1 MFPSCYS
8 KPKNGS
14 QFKMSYTKVI
24 FGVLVVYVL
33 HTCWAIYGF
42 VHTKPC
48 DPAKGDDCVTS
59 YLSGKPR
66 LQLSMY
72 SSLDPSDEAAH
83 KLLLRVDKFE
93 IHSKLERK
101 VSVSLPEVTH
111 KNGTLHAVVFV
122 HKSGVSP
129 WKDSKHV
136 RLVARLTSQML
147 PVPPVGSVSSARD
160 SQKVKLPQYENK
172 RSNKAHL
179 LVSYWK
185 SRITLNMMTEDFTF
199 NNAAVPSDLRRYM
212 KIVEDGKKE
221 KKKIYLPLLL
231 VDEMRSRLKDL
242 IKINSTTKTVSLTI
256 SYDTITLRKFRIWIH
271 IQAVIYSLKHFGFSE
286 QNLDEI
292 KAMFVETGLH
302 ILALSILV
310 PAFHLSFEVFAFKN
324 DVSFWRGKKSLA
336 GISRRS
342 LIWRCFST
350 VVIFL
355 HLLEEQT
362 SWLTLIPMGI
372 ATLIEVQKQICLLNA
387 ELPECTHGVILAH
400 FFVLGS
406 CTHSYISRIKGN
418 TFAHSSFI
426 FYSII
431 TFTIFAVT
439 VYFSPYS
446 WYFWIINS
454 LVSGVY
460 AFGFLSMVPQ
470 LYVNYKLKS
479 VVHLPMS
486 VLLYKGLNTFISD
499 VFSGVI
505 TTPGPHQLACFR
517 DDVVF
522 LIYLYQRRIYPLN
535 KSRGRDYGASYR
547 KKPKGKA
554 HED

>member
-42 VHTKPC
+42 VYTKPC
-48 DPAKGDDCVTS
+48 EGAKGDHCVTS
-59 YLSGKPR
+59 YLTTKPR
-66 LQLSMY
+66 LQLSFY
-72 SSLDPSDEAAH
+72 STLDPNEESAH
-83 KLLLRVDKFE
+83 RLLLKVDKFE
-93 IHSKLERK
+93 IHTKFERK
-101 VSVSLPEVTH
+101 VTVSFPEMT
-111 KNGTLHAVVFV
+111 KNGTIHAVVFV

-136 RLVARLTSQML
+136 RLVTRLTFQMTPL
-147 PVPPVGSVSSARD
+147 APAGSPGST
-160 SQKVKLPQYENK
+160 EE
-172 RSNKAHL
+172 AHKGTEEPR

-185 SRITLNMMTEDFTF
+185 SHITLNMMTEDFTF

-212 KIVEDGKKE
+212 KIVEDGKKD
-221 KKKIYLPLLL
+221 KKKLYLPLLL
-231 VDEMRSRLKDL
+231 IDEMRSRLKDFNE
-242 IKINSTTKTVSLTI
+242 INITTKAAPLMI

-271 IQAVIYSLKHFGFSE
+271 IQAVIFSLKHFGFSE
-286 QNLDEI
+286 KNLDEI
-292 KAMFVETGLH
+292 KAMFVESGVH
-302 ILALSILV
+302 ILVLSILV

-336 GISRRS
+336 GISKRS
-342 LIWRCFST
+342 VIWRCLST
-350 VVIFL
+350 FVIFL
-355 HLLEEQT
+355 YLLEEKS
-362 SWLTLIPMGI
+362 SWLTLIPMGV
-372 ATLIEVQKQICLLNA
+372 AVLIELWKVSKVFALQPSFKDERDETERATEEYDAKAMKFL
-387 ELPECTHGVILAH
+387 
-400 FFVLGS
+400 
-406 CTHSYISRIKGN
+406 SYLMYPLCISG
-418 TFAHSSFI
+418 AMYSFL
-426 FYSII
+426 YLKNKSW
-431 TFTIFAVT
+431 
-439 VYFSPYS
+439 YS
-446 WYFWIINS
+446 WTINS

-470 LYVNYKLKS
+470 LFINYKLKS
-479 VVHLPMS
+479 VGQLPIS

-499 VFSGVI
+499 VFSGII

-535 KSRGRDYGASYR
+535 KSRGREYGASHR
-547 KKPKGKA
+547 KKPKSKT

>member
-8 KPKNGS
+8 KQKNGS

-48 DPAKGDDCVTS
+48 DPARGDDCVTS

-72 SSLDPSDEAAH
+72 SSLDPNDEAGH

-93 IHSKLERK
+93 IHAKLERK
-101 VSVSLPEVTH
+101 VSILLPELTH
-111 KNGTLHAVVFV
+111 KNSTLHAVVFV

-136 RLVARLTSQML
+136 RLVARLTAQML
-147 PVPPVGSVSSARD
+147 PPPPAGSPGSTRD
-160 SQKVKLPQYENK
+160 PQKQ
-172 RSNKAHL
+172 R
-179 LVSYWK
+179 LVAYWK
-185 SRITLNMMTEDFTF
+185 SRLALNMMTEDFTF

-221 KKKIYLPLLL
+221 KRKLYLPLLL
-231 VDEMRSRLKDL
+231 VDEMRSRIKDL
-242 IKINSTTKTVSLTI
+242 IEINSTTKAVPFTI

-271 IQAVIYSLKHFGFSE
+271 VQAVIYSLKHFGFSD

-302 ILALSILV
+302 VLALYILV

-324 DVSFWRGKKSLA
+324 DVSFWRGKKNLA

-342 LIWRCFST
+342 VIWRCFST

-362 SWLTLIPMGI
+362 SLLTLIPMGI
-372 ATLIEVQKQICLLNA
+372 AAFIEIWKV
-387 ELPECTHGVILAH
+387 
-400 FFVLGS
+400 
-406 CTHSYISRIKGN
+406 SRV
-418 TFAHSSFI
+418 
-426 FYSII
+426 
-431 TFTIFAVT
+431 FAVQPNFKEDRLDDIEHAT
-439 VYFSPYS
+439 EEHDAKAMTFLSYLLYPLCISGAMYSFLYLKNKS

-479 VVHLPMS
+479 VAHLPMS

-499 VFSGVI
+499 VFSGII

-522 LIYLYQRRIYPLN
+522 LIYLYQRRIYPVN
-535 KSRGRDYGASYR
+535 KSRCREYGASHR
-547 KKPKGKA
+547 KRCKGKP

>member
-160 SQKVKLPQYENK
+160 SQKGTGDQ
-172 RSNKAHL
+172 R

-372 ATLIEVQKQICLLNA
+372 ATLIELWKV
-387 ELPECTHGVILAH
+387 
-400 FFVLGS
+400 
-406 CTHSYISRIKGN
+406 SRV
-418 TFAHSSFI
+418 
-426 FYSII
+426 
-431 TFTIFAVT
+431 FAVQPSFKDDR
-439 VYFSPYS
+439 VYEMERATEEHDSKAMKFLSYLLYPLCISGVMYSFLYLKNKS

>member
-48 DPAKGDDCVTS
+48 DPKKGDDCVTS
-59 YLSGKPR
+59 YLSAKPR

-72 SSLDPSDEAAH
+72 SSLDPSDEAGH

-93 IHSKLERK
+93 IHSKLERT
-101 VSVSLPEVTH
+101 VSVSLPELTH
-111 KNGTLHAVVFV
+111 KNGSLHAVVFV

-129 WKDSKHV
+129 WKDSRHV
-136 RLVARLTSQML
+136 RLVAPLPSCFSNLDLDQQKLITEDQRLVT
-147 PVPPVGSVSSARD
+147 
-160 SQKVKLPQYENK
+160 
-172 RSNKAHL
+172 
-179 LVSYWK
+179 YWK
-185 SRITLNMMTEDFTF
+185 SRISLNMMTEDFTF
-199 NNAAVPSDLRRYM
+199 NNAAVPSDLRRYI

-231 VDEMRSRLKDL
+231 VDEMKSRINDL
-242 IKINSTTKTVSLTI
+242 IEINSTTKAVPFTI

-271 IQAVIYSLKHFGFSE
+271 VQAVIYSLKHFGFSE

-302 ILALSILV
+302 ILALYILV

-324 DVSFWRGKKSLA
+324 DVSFWRGKKSLFVSA
-336 GISRRS
+336 V
-342 LIWRCFST
+342 IWRCFST

-372 ATLIEVQKQICLLNA
+372 AALIEVPKQICLLNRVDDLEHA
-387 ELPECTHGVILAH
+387 TEEHDSKAMKFL
-400 FFVLGS
+400 
-406 CTHSYISRIKGN
+406 SYLLYPLCISGAIY
-418 TFAHSSFI
+418 SFL
-426 FYSII
+426 YLKNK
-431 TFTIFAVT
+431 
-439 VYFSPYS
+439 S
-446 WYFWIINS
+446 WYFWIING

-479 VVHLPMS
+479 AAHFPMS

-499 VFSGVI
+499 VFSGI
-505 TTPGPHQLACFR
+505 ISTPGPHQLACFR

-522 LIYLYQRRIYPLN
+522 LIYLYQQKLDNSSENGFQEQGSDVTDLKY
-535 KSRGRDYGASYR
+535 
-547 KKPKGKA
+547 
-554 HED
+554 

>member
-1 MFPSCYS
+1 MCSIRAGPFMASCTQNRVTQQKEMTALHLTSAANLDCSSACIRAWTPVMRQHTNSCSEWTNSKFIPS
-8 KPKNGS
+8 
-14 QFKMSYTKVI
+14 
-24 FGVLVVYVL
+24 L
-33 HTCWAIYGF
+33 
-42 VHTKPC
+42 
-48 DPAKGDDCVTS
+48 KG
-59 YLSGKPR
+59 KF
-66 LQLSMY
+66 
-72 SSLDPSDEAAH
+72 SL
-83 KLLLRVDKFE
+83 
-93 IHSKLERK
+93 K
-101 VSVSLPEVTH
+101 VSVSLPDVTH

-122 HKSGVSP
+122 HKSGASP

-136 RLVARLTSQML
+136 RLVARLTAQML

-160 SQKVKLPQYENK
+160 SQKGTGDQ
-172 RSNKAHL
+172 R

-185 SRITLNMMTEDFTF
+185 SRITINMMTEDFTF
-199 NNAAVPSDLRRYM
+199 NSAAVPSDLRRYM

-242 IKINSTTKTVSLTI
+242 MEINSTTKAVPLTI

-324 DVSFWRGKKSLA
+324 DASFWRGKKSLA

-342 LIWRCFST
+342 VIWRCFST

-372 ATLIEVQKQICLLNA
+372 ATLIELWKVSRVFAIQPNFKDDRVYEMERATEEHDSKAMKFLSYLLYP
-387 ELPECTHGVILAH
+387 LCISGVM
-400 FFVLGS
+400 
-406 CTHSYISRIKGN
+406 Y
-418 TFAHSSFI
+418 SFL
-426 FYSII
+426 YLKNK
-431 TFTIFAVT
+431 
-439 VYFSPYS
+439 S

>member
-1 MFPSCYS
+1 SWT
-8 KPKNGS
+8 GL
-14 QFKMSYTKVI
+14 I

-48 DPAKGDDCVTS
+48 DPKKGDDCVTS
-59 YLSGKPR
+59 YLSAKPR

-72 SSLDPSDEAAH
+72 SSLDPSDEAGH

-93 IHSKLERK
+93 IHSKLERT
-101 VSVSLPEVTH
+101 VSVSLPELTH
-111 KNGTLHAVVFV
+111 KNGSLHAVVFV

-129 WKDSKHV
+129 WKDSRHV
-136 RLVARLTSQML
+136 RLVARLTAEML
-147 PVPPVGSVSSARD
+147 PPSSAGTPASTRD
-160 SQKVKLPQYENK
+160 SQKVILRP
-172 RSNKAHL
+172 RPT
-179 LVSYWK
+179 LVTYWK
-185 SRITLNMMTEDFTF
+185 SRISLNMMTEDFTF
-199 NNAAVPSDLRRYM
+199 NNAAVPSDLRRYI

-231 VDEMRSRLKDL
+231 VDEMKSRINDL
-242 IKINSTTKTVSLTI
+242 IEINSTTKAVPFTI

-271 IQAVIYSLKHFGFSE
+271 VQAVIYSLKHFGFSE

-302 ILALSILV
+302 ILALYILV

-342 LIWRCFST
+342 VIWRCFST

-372 ATLIEVQKQICLLNA
+372 AALIEVPKQICLLNA
-387 ELPECTHGVILAH
+387 MKFL
-400 FFVLGS
+400 
-406 CTHSYISRIKGN
+406 SYLLYPLCISGAIY
-418 TFAHSSFI
+418 SFL
-426 FYSII
+426 YLKNK
-431 TFTIFAVT
+431 
-439 VYFSPYS
+439 S
-446 WYFWIINS
+446 WYFWIING

-479 VVHLPMS
+479 AAHFPMS

-499 VFSGVI
+499 VFSGI
-505 TTPGPHQLACFR
+505 ISTPGPHQLACFR

-522 LIYLYQRRIYPLN
+522 LIYLYQQKLDNSSENGFQEQGSDVTDLKY
-535 KSRGRDYGASYR
+535 
-547 KKPKGKA
+547 
-554 HED
+554 

>member
-1 MFPSCYS
+1 LFQTGILM
-8 KPKNGS
+8 
-14 QFKMSYTKVI
+14 MSYTKVI

-160 SQKVKLPQYENK
+160 SQKVKLTSCGVGDQ
-172 RSNKAHL
+172 R

-372 ATLIEVQKQICLLNA
+372 ATLIEVQKQICLLNDDRVYEMERA
-387 ELPECTHGVILAH
+387 TEEHDSK
-400 FFVLGS
+400 VLKS
-406 CTHSYISRIKGN
+406 C
-418 TFAHSSFI
+418 F
-426 FYSII
+426 
-431 TFTIFAVT
+431 
-439 VYFSPYS
+439 YFSPYS

>member
-147 PVPPVGSVSSARD
+147 PVPPVGSVSSVIQRELCQNWVNRD
-160 SQKVKLPQYENK
+160 Q
-172 RSNKAHL
+172 R

-242 IKINSTTKTVSLTI
+242 IINSTTKTVSLTI

-372 ATLIEVQKQICLLNA
+372 ATLIEVQKQILYEMERATEEHDSKAMKFLSYLLYPLCISGSRQWYELKIHDVKSVTHFCLFHL
-387 ELPECTHGVILAH
+387 
-400 FFVLGS
+400 
-406 CTHSYISRIKGN
+406 
-418 TFAHSSFI
+418 
-426 FYSII
+426 
-431 TFTIFAVT
+431 
-439 VYFSPYS
+439 
-446 WYFWIINS
+446 
-454 LVSGVY
+454 GVY

>member
-1 MFPSCYS
+1 SWT
-8 KPKNGS
+8 GL
-14 QFKMSYTKVI
+14 I

-48 DPAKGDDCVTS
+48 DPKKGDDCVTS
-59 YLSGKPR
+59 YLSAKPR

-72 SSLDPSDEAAH
+72 SSLDPSDEAGH

-93 IHSKLERK
+93 IHSKLERT
-101 VSVSLPEVTH
+101 VSVSLPELTH
-111 KNGTLHAVVFV
+111 KNGSLHAVVFV

-129 WKDSKHV
+129 WKDSRHV
-136 RLVARLTSQML
+136 RLVARLTAEML
-147 PVPPVGSVSSARD
+147 PPSSITNITGHAL
-160 SQKVKLPQYENK
+160 KL
-172 RSNKAHL
+172 
-179 LVSYWK
+179 VTYWK
-185 SRITLNMMTEDFTF
+185 SRISLNMMTEDFTF
-199 NNAAVPSDLRRYM
+199 NNAAVPSDLRRYI

-231 VDEMRSRLKDL
+231 VDEMKSRINDL
-242 IKINSTTKTVSLTI
+242 IEINSTTKAVPFTI

-271 IQAVIYSLKHFGFSE
+271 VQAVIYSLKHFGFSE

-302 ILALSILV
+302 ILALYILV

-342 LIWRCFST
+342 VIWRCFST

-372 ATLIEVQKQICLLNA
+372 AALIEVPKQIY
-387 ELPECTHGVILAH
+387 V
-400 FFVLGS
+400 FV
-406 CTHSYISRIKGN
+406 
-418 TFAHSSFI
+418 I
-426 FYSII
+426 FYDLEHATEEHDSKAMKFLSYLLYPLCISGAI
-431 TFTIFAVT
+431 YSFL
-439 VYFSPYS
+439 YLKNKS
-446 WYFWIINS
+446 WYFWIING

-479 VVHLPMS
+479 AAHFPMS

-499 VFSGVI
+499 VFSGI
-505 TTPGPHQLACFR
+505 ISTPGPHQLACFR

-522 LIYLYQRRIYPLN
+522 LIYLYQRRFVFDLLQQNRFEIETTIIIKNLQRN
-535 KSRGRDYGASYR
+535 FIFLKT
-547 KKPKGKA
+547 
-554 HED
+554 H